1 MSLAAAAPDAT
12 NVGVADDGRGITLRP
27 LAAEDVHAVVAID
40 ATSEG
45 RTRHDYFERRLAA
58 ARREP
63 DLHAQFAA
71 DDGQGLAG
79 FILARVLVGDIR
91 PQPTGAA
98 PGSRGRARRPP
109 RTGVG
114 QRLFDAL
121 ESWARRHGVVE
132 TRTVASWRDTAML
145 SWFDA
150 LGFELAPDQVVD
162 AAVDGGAE
170 RAEHAGSDAATV
182 AEFAAPA
189 HEIDYGR
196 NESNDHERL
205 ARDRADV
212 RSMTPADL
220 DAIARIDRGI
230 TGRQRRDY
238 IAARLAEALA
248 DGGVRVSLTA
258 RCDDTI
264 VGYLMARA
272 DLGDFGRTEPVAV
285 IDTLGVDPEYAHR
298 GIGRALLSQLFANLG
313 ALRVERVETIVA
325 QRDLPLLGFLY
336 AAGFAPSQR
345 LPFVHRLQDAA

>member
-1 MSLAAAAPDAT
+1 MTSAAADTAT
-12 NVGVADDGRGITLRP
+12 EITLRP
-27 LAAEDVHAVVAID
+27 LAAADVQAVVAID
-40 ATSEG
+40 AASEG

-63 DLHAQFAA
+63 GLHAQFAA

-79 FILARVLVGDIR
+79 FILARVLVGEFGLS
-91 PQPTGAA
+91 QPALRLEAVGV
-98 PGSRGRARRPP
+98 RADRRHA
-109 RTGVG
+109 GVG

-121 ESWARRHGVVE
+121 ESWARRHGMVE
-132 TRTVASWRDTAML
+132 TRTAASWRDTAML
-145 SWFDA
+145 SWFDS
-150 LGFELAPDQVVD
+150 LGFELAPDQIVES
-162 AAVDGGAE
+162 AVDGGAE
-170 RAEHAGSDAATV
+170 RAEGLGGDAETG
-182 AEFAAPA
+182 FAADYGNAA

-196 NESNDHERL
+196 PESNDHERL

-238 IAARLAEALA
+238 IAARLGEALA

-272 DLGDFGRTEPVAV
+272 DLGDYGRPEAVAV
-285 IDTLGVDPEYAHR
+285 IDTLGVDPDYAHR

-313 ALRVERVETIVA
+313 ALCVERVETVVA
-325 QRDLPLLGFLY
+325 QRDLQLLGFLY
-336 AAGFAPSQR
+336 AAGFVPSQR
-345 LPFVHRLQDAA
+345 LPFVHRLEGRA

>member
-1 MSLAAAAPDAT
+1 MSLAETEAE
-12 NVGVADDGRGITLRP
+12 ITIRP
-27 LAAEDVHAVVAID
+27 LAAADVDAVVAID
-40 ATSEG
+40 AASEG
-45 RTRHDYFERRLAA
+45 RTRREYIERRLAA

-63 DLHAQFAA
+63 ALHAQFAA
-71 DDGQGLAG
+71 DDGRGLAG
-79 FILARVLVGDIR
+79 FILARVLIGEFGLSQPALRLELVGV
-91 PQPTGAA
+91 
-98 PGSRGRARRPP
+98 RADRRSA
-109 RTGVG
+109 GVG
-114 QRLFDAL
+114 HRLFDAL
-121 ESWARRHGVVE
+121 ESWARRHGMAE
-132 TRTVASWRDTAML
+132 MRTAASWRDTAML

-150 LGFELAPDQVVD
+150 LGFELAPEQIVEG
-162 AAVDGGAE
+162 AVDGGAE
-170 RAEHAGSDAATV
+170 RAENAIGADSDAADGET
-182 AEFAAPA
+182 P

-196 NESNDHERL
+196 PEANDHERL

-212 RSMTPADL
+212 RSMTTADL

-298 GIGRALLSQLFANLG
+298 GIGRALLSQLFANLD
-313 ALRVERVETIVA
+313 ALRVERVETIVS
-325 QRDLPLLGFLY
+325 QRSLGLLGFLY

-345 LPFVHRLQDAA
+345 LPFVHRLRGPA

>member
-1 MSLAAAAPDAT
+1 MSSAAADTAT
-12 NVGVADDGRGITLRP
+12 EITLRP
-27 LAAEDVHAVVAID
+27 LAAADVQAVVSID
-40 ATSEG
+40 AASEG

-79 FILARVLVGDIR
+79 FILARVLVGEFGLS
-91 PQPTGAA
+91 QPALRLEAVGV
-98 PGSRGRARRPP
+98 RADRRHA
-109 RTGVG
+109 GVG

-121 ESWARRHGVVE
+121 ESWARRHGMVE
-132 TRTVASWRDTAML
+132 TRTAASWRDTAML
-145 SWFDA
+145 SWFDS
-150 LGFELAPDQVVD
+150 LGFELAPDQIVES
-162 AAVDGGAE
+162 AVDGGAE
-170 RAEHAGSDAATV
+170 RAEGLGGGAENELAADFGNV
-182 AEFAAPA
+182 A

-196 NESNDHERL
+196 PESNDHERL

-230 TGRQRRDY
+230 TGRQRHDY
-238 IAARLAEALA
+238 IAARLGEALA

-272 DLGDFGRTEPVAV
+272 DLGDYGRPEAVAV
-285 IDTLGVDPEYAHR
+285 IDTLGVDPDYAHR

-313 ALRVERVETIVA
+313 ALCVERVETVVA
-325 QRDLPLLGFLY
+325 QRDLQLLGFLY
-336 AAGFAPSQR
+336 AAGFVPSQR
-345 LPFVHRLQDAA
+345 LPFVHRLEGRA

>member
-1 MSLAAAAPDAT
+1 MSPAAAVPDPHAA
-12 NVGVADDGRGITLRP
+12 GAADAGREITLRP
-27 LAAEDVHAVVAID
+27 LSADDVQAVVAID
-40 ATSEG
+40 AASEG
-45 RTRHDYFERRLAA
+45 HTRRDYFERRLAA

-79 FILARVLVGDIR
+79 FIMARVLVGEFGLSR
-91 PQPTGAA
+91 PALRLEAVGV
-98 PGSRGRARRPP
+98 RADRRSA
-109 RTGVG
+109 GVG

-121 ESWARRHGVVE
+121 ESWARRHGMAE
-132 TRTVASWRDTAML
+132 TRTAASWRDTAML
-145 SWFDA
+145 SWFDT
-150 LGFELAPDQVVD
+150 LGFELAPDQIVD

-170 RAEHAGSDAATV
+170 RAEHAGGDAGPG
-182 AEFAAPA
+182 AEFAAAP

-196 NESNDHERL
+196 TESNDHERL

-238 IAARLAEALA
+238 IAARLSEALA

-272 DLGDFGRTEPVAV
+272 DVGDFGRTEPVAV

-313 ALRVERVETIVA
+313 ALRVERVETIVE

-345 LPFVHRLQDAA
+345 LPFVHRLRGAA

>member
-1 MSLAAAAPDAT
+1 MSLATAEAEVT
-12 NVGVADDGRGITLRP
+12 IRP
-27 LAAEDVHAVVAID
+27 LAPADIDAVVAID
-40 ATSEG
+40 AASEG
-45 RTRHDYFERRLAA
+45 HTRREYIERRLAA

-71 DDGQGLAG
+71 DDGRGLAG
-79 FILARVLVGDIR
+79 FILARVLIGEFGLSQPALRLELVGV
-91 PQPTGAA
+91 
-98 PGSRGRARRPP
+98 RADRRSA
-109 RTGVG
+109 GVG
-114 QRLFDAL
+114 HRLFDAL
-121 ESWARRHGVVE
+121 ESWARRHGMVE
-132 TRTVASWRDTAML
+132 TRTAASWRDTAML

-150 LGFELAPDQVVD
+150 LGFELAPDQIVEG
-162 AAVDGGAE
+162 AVDGGAE
-170 RAEHAGSDAATV
+170 RAEPAGDGADTAA
-182 AEFAAPA
+182 AAAAAP
-189 HEIDYGR
+189 HEIDYGHL
-196 NESNDHERL
+196 EANDHERL

-285 IDTLGVDPEYAHR
+285 IDTLGVDPDYAHR

-313 ALRVERVETIVA
+313 ALRVERVETIVP
-325 QRDLPLLGFLY
+325 QRNLGLLGFLY
-336 AAGFAPSQR
+336 KAGFAPSQR
-345 LPFVHRLQDAA
+345 LPFVHRRRSPS